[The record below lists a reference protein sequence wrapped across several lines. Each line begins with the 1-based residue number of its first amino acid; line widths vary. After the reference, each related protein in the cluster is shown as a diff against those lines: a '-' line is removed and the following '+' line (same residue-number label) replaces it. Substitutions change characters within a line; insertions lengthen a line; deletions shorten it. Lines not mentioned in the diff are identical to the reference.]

1 MIITGAILLFALVLL
16 LKIADEW
23 QQTKEHHVVHQPNA
37 ETGCDRGKESE
48 FGDTRVILLLNFRL
62 ITNITP

>member
-1 MIITGAILLFALVLL
+1 MIITGAILL
-16 LKIADEW
+16 

-37 ETGCDRGKESE
+37 ERGRDRGKESE